1 MAGYK
6 RSFGGASW
14 LPHQT
19 PGKSRNFGKLAR
31 IMALAAVCLS
41 VVMVCPY
48 TLCTGSETVELSP
61 VYGGPVEM
69 VFGDNLLA

>member
-6 RSFGGASW
+6 RSFGGASG

-48 TLCTGSETVELSP
+48 TLCTGAEYEGIVAGLRSTCGNGVR
-61 VYGGPVEM
+61 
-69 VFGDNLLA
+69 